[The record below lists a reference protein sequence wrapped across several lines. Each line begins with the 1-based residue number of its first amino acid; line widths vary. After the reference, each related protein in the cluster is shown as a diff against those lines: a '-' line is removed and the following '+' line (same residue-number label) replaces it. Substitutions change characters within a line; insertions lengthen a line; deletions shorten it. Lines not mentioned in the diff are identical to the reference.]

1 MTVEP
6 LSLAEAKQHLRV
18 EDDDPYLTYLAG
30 YITAARQTVEEYLNA
45 SVANQTRVHRLDV
58 FPAGAITLPNGPVLS
73 VTSIGYVDLNGAN
86 QTVSVAGLIGPVY
99 DTISPAYG
107 AVWPSTRDQAGAVTI
122 TYTAGMMAGSPL
134 TLEREDI
141 KSAIKLVLG
150 DIWEVRE
157 GSVIGAPI
165 AVNPTV
171 ERLLHYHRRTL
182 GV

>member
-45 SVANQTRVHRLDV
+45 SVANQTRIHRLDA
-58 FPAGAITLPNGPVLS
+58 FPARAITLPNGPVLS

-86 QTVSVAGLIGPVY
+86 QTVAAHLRLY

-122 TYTAGMMAGSPL
+122 TYIAGMMAGSPL
-134 TLEREDI
+134 TLDREDV

-171 ERLLHYHRRTL
+171 ERLLHFHRRTL

>member
-45 SVANQTRVHRLDV
+45 SVANQTRVHRLDA
-58 FPAGAITLPNGPVLS
+58 FPAGAIVLPNGPVIS
-73 VTSIGYVDLNGAN
+73 VTSIAYVDVNGAN
-86 QTVSVAGLIGPVY
+86 QTVAAHLRLF
-99 DTISPAYG
+99 DTITPVYG
-107 AVWPSTRDQAGAVTI
+107 AVWPSTRDQLGAVTI
-122 TYTAGMMAGSPL
+122 TYQAGMMAGSPL

-141 KSAIKLVLG
+141 KSGIKLTLG
-150 DIWEVRE
+150 DIWEHRE
-157 GSVIGAPI
+157 GMILGAPI

-171 ERLLHYHRRTL
+171 ERLLHFHRRTL